1 MSSVRL
7 GANPPQELNRVDR
20 PAVSLL
26 ICLLYTDRVQQ
37 TVLPPGL
44 VDFRHHPPSGE
55 SYKREES

>member
-7 GANPPQELNRVDR
+7 GANPPQEFNRVDR
-20 PAVSLL
+20 PAVPLL
-26 ICLLYTDRVQQ
+26 ICLLYPVSVQQ

-44 VDFRHHPPSGE
+44 VDFRHQPPSEE